1 MTVSNPIAPTA
12 AAPRSTNAEVIETI
26 NAHHAE
32 LAAQLRDRTVALL
45 AAAKRGDCATACIAL
60 HDWYRDELMP
70 HIVAEE
76 DVLYSAAA
84 ELDNVRLLVSGMHSE
99 HRALV
104 RLIADLALA
113 REPFETAL
121 LAESAQVLFAV
132 HLSKENELLLP
143 ALDAAGLD
151 LAAVLDGMHEILGSA
166 AESSADSGCACGCE
180 ADAVPASAPR
190 PLLHNLEDRR

>member
-1 MTVSNPIAPTA
+1 MTVSNPIAPTG

-32 LAAQLRDRTVALL
+32 LAAELRDRTVAVL
-45 AAAKRGDCATACIAL
+45 AAAKRGDCGTACTAL
-60 HDWYRDELMP
+60 HDWYRDEMMP

-84 ELDNVRLLVSGMHSE
+84 ELDNVRLLICGMHSE

-113 REPFETAL
+113 RQPFETAL
-121 LAESAQVLFAV
+121 LAESAQVLFTV

-151 LAAVLDGMHEILGSA
+151 LAALLDGMHEILGAA
-166 AESSADSGCACGCE
+166 AESSGGCGCGCGCE
-180 ADAVPASAPR
+180 SDAVPPSDPAPLSR
-190 PLLHNLEDRR
+190 SLENRR